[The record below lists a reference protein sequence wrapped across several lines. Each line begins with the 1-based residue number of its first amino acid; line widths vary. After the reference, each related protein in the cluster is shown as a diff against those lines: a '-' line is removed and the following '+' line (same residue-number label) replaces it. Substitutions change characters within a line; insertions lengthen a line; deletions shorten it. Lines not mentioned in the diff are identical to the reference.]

1 MRIGIGYDV
10 HPLVDG
16 RPLILGGVTI
26 AYERGL
32 SGHSDADVLVH
43 AVIDSLLGAASMQDI
58 GFHFPDNDP
67 RYKDISS
74 IELLKRTGIKL
85 SEGGFR
91 IVNTDATIV
100 CDKPKLADY
109 IDEMVDNIS
118 GALNIDSSRV
128 SVKASSS
135 NGVGPLGKGE
145 GIAAYAVALIDEE
158 SDK

>member
-26 AYERGL
+26 TYERGL

-58 GFHFPDNDP
+58 GFHFPDNDS

-100 CDKPKLADY
+100 CDKPKLAEY
-109 IDEMVDNIS
+109 ITRMAGNIS

>member
-58 GFHFPDNDP
+58 GFYFPDNDP

>member
-43 AVIDSLLGAASMQDI
+43 AVVDSLLGAASMQDI

>member
-16 RPLILGGVTI
+16 RALILGGVTI

-91 IVNTDATIV
+91 IVNTDVTIV
-100 CDKPKLADY
+100 CDKPRLAEY
-109 IDEMVDNIS
+109 ITRMAGNIS

-145 GIAAYAVALIDEE
+145 GIAAYAVALIEE
-158 SDK
+158 TSE

>member
-58 GFHFPDNDP
+58 GFHFPDNDS

-100 CDKPKLADY
+100 CDKPKLAEY
-109 IDEMVDNIS
+109 ITRMAGNIS
-118 GALNIDSSRV
+118 HALNIDSSRV

-145 GIAAYAVALIDEE
+145 GIAAYAVAMIEE
-158 SDK
+158 TSE